1 MLKRLACLMLALL
14 LPCYA
19 AAEDALRIVPYEPTQ
34 TETDYAA
41 LLGLDVPTQLYRYD
55 SAAALRM
62 NVYALQN
69 GTWALVDTHDL
80 PLPGATGRIALQ
92 GDLTESLRIALQSGN
107 VTELLIWQPLLT
119 MALPD
124 MSTSTATLCTEAV
137 AAPSVEIPLRIQCG
151 DDTFPLTIDHFAAP
165 ADLPYPACA
174 ITLLAESP

>member
-69 GTWALVDTHDL
+69 GTWALVDTRDL
-80 PLPGATGRIALQ
+80 PLPDVTGRIALQ
-92 GDLTESLRIALQSGN
+92 GDLTESLRISPQSGN
-107 VTELLIWQPLLT
+107 VTESLIWQPLLT

-124 MSTSTATLCTEAV
+124 MSTSTATLCEEAI
-137 AAPSVEIPLRIQCG
+137 AAPGVEIPLRIQCG

-174 ITLLAESP
+174 ITLLTESP

>member
-1 MLKRLACLMLALL
+1 MLKRLVCLMLVLL

-62 NVYALQN
+62 NVYTLQN
-69 GTWALVDTHDL
+69 DTWALVDTRDL

-92 GDLTESLRIALQSGN
+92 GDLTASLRISLQSGN
-107 VTELLIWQPLLT
+107 VTESLSWQPLLT

-137 AAPSVEIPLRIQCG
+137 AAPGVEIPLCSQCG
-151 DDTFPLTIDHFAAP
+151 DDAFPLTIDHFAAP
-165 ADLPYPACA
+165 ADLPYPAYA